1 MEPELTIVHVRPR
14 TEMERLRDVAYDA
27 EDSDLVSIPSDNI
40 SLGSLAT
47 PVPKSFTWG
56 CENNGANSMLEPFC
70 VKPPHEDIDTPR
82 KRENSRRER
91 LKRTAGRIRSAMNLH
106 VENEDGSARLQQN
119 DILSPVSQ
127 CSVSGSEDDLSARKV
142 QDAVNKLLFPEEYPP
157 SENTKKTMS
166 IIKKS
171 VSMISEGTESHLEL
185 ILGLVFDEMKKNP
198 RNELIQDRGCLILT
212 RISRD
217 SKHTQGAIVAKG
229 GVPLIVRAMTTHT
242 RSSNVQ
248 SRAISALLCLTTDRT
263 ARTQIIDHRG
273 TELISWAMR
282 EFSSIPLLLKN
293 GATCLCNLSF
303 GCGESKRRIGRIG
316 GIHVV
321 VNAMNKFPQDADL
334 QARCCLA
341 LRNLACGLRA
351 NQWIAGRSQSMEAIL
366 RSMERMHADVNIQY
380 QGCIALANI
389 CADEWEN
396 RMRAAELGVVPI
408 ALKILRKNLQN
419 GPMCEHALTLLR
431 NISIQN
437 DHNQVSIGEHDGIE
451 LVLSCIKV
459 HRFNKKVVEKGC
471 GTLRYLL
478 FAKANRDRFLES
490 NGIDSLVRIMRDGAE
505 HVSVS
510 EAVIYTVGNAT
521 CDNIDS
527 KRAVGRNGG
536 ITAIVQ
542 IMANHLDSA
551 EIQEHGC
558 RALRNV
564 ADADELNLR
573 LLTECGAIDTVLVAM
588 MGYSDNGSIQEQ
600 GCAMLYNM
608 TALEE
613 GWRQARELEAV
624 AVVTRSRCMH
634 LDKSMVRIQAD
645 ALLKRLKTNP
655 NACAACPKKKVS
667 MIDSGQKLGMRVL
680 SGKRSRCDSKGHNTP
695 RQEDAPPT
703 RKLLQLLGSSSN

>member
-27 EDSDLVSIPSDNI
+27 EDSRLGSIPSDTI
-40 SLGSLAT
+40 SLDSAPT
-47 PVPKSFTWG
+47 PLTTSYMWG
-56 CENNGANSMLEPFC
+56 NENNDATSMLEPLC
-70 VKPPHEDIDTPR
+70 VKPLYEDIESPK

-91 LKRTAGRIRSAMNLH
+91 LKKTAGRIRSAMNLH
-106 VENEDGSARLQQN
+106 VESEDGPAGLKQN
-119 DILSPVSQ
+119 DLLSPVSQ
-127 CSVSGSEDDLSARKV
+127 CSGSGSDDDFSAGQI
-142 QDAVNKLLFPEEYPP
+142 QDAVNKILFPDEYPSP
-157 SENTKKTMS
+157 ENTKKSMH

-171 VSMISEGTESHLEL
+171 VTMISKGTESHTDLL
-185 ILGLVFDEMKKNP
+185 LGLVFHAMKNNP
-198 RNELIQDRGCLILT
+198 RTEHIQDRGCLILT

-217 SKHTQGAIVAKG
+217 SKHAQKAIVAKG
-229 GVPLIVRAMTTHT
+229 GVPLIIRAMTTHT

-248 SRAISALLCLTTDRT
+248 SRAIAALLCLTADKA
-263 ARTQIIDHRG
+263 ARTQVIDYRG
-273 TELISWAMR
+273 AELITWAMR
-282 EFSSIPLLLKN
+282 EFSGVMLLLKN

-303 GCGESKRRIGRIG
+303 GCAESKRRIGRIG

-321 VNAMNKFPQDADL
+321 VNAMNKFPQDVDL

-366 RSMERMHADVNIQY
+366 RSMERMHADINIQY

-389 CADEWEN
+389 CGDEWEN
-396 RMRAAELGVVPI
+396 RMRAAELGLVPV

-437 DHNQVSIGEHDGIE
+437 EHNQVSIGEHDGLE
-451 LVLSCIKV
+451 LVLSCMKV
-459 HRFNKKVVEKGC
+459 HRFNKKVVGKGC

-478 FAKANRDRFLES
+478 FAKANRERFLES

-505 HVSVS
+505 QVSVS
-510 EAVIYTVGNAT
+510 EAVMYAIGNAT

-551 EIQEHGC
+551 AIQEHGC

-634 LDKSMVRIQAD
+634 MDKSMVRLQAD

-655 NACAACPKKKVS
+655 NACAARPKKKAS
-667 MIDSGQKLGMRVL
+667 MIDSGQKLGMRIVSSKK
-680 SGKRSRCDSKGHNTP
+680 SGCDSRGQQIA
-695 RQEDAPPT
+695 RQEDTPPT
-703 RKLLQLLGSSSN
+703 RKLLQLLGSSGN